1 MVTGLPIFASFILIY
16 RVRLGIIG
24 RKKKKEKMIY
34 NIQYNN
40 VSRYLCDLILTTIQS
55 TTVYPLINGSH
66 IIIPFCKLSI
76 TYDSFIPS
84 TIHQWNSL
92 DPSLRNVDSIAK
104 FKTELRNWK
113 NIVGYFTFISKSYCI
128 VNIHGQDI

>member
-1 MVTGLPIFASFILIY
+1 
-16 RVRLGIIG
+16 
-24 RKKKKEKMIY
+24 MIY

-40 VSRYLCDLILTTIQS
+40 VSRYLCDLIPTTIQS

-66 IIIPFCKLSI
+66 IIISFCKLSI

-113 NIVGYFTFISKSYCI
+113 NIVGYFTFISKSYYI